1 MIDLELI
8 GLRVEPPAN
17 TPIILLRE
25 VTGAGRILP
34 IFIGGPEAAAI
45 AFVLEGVTAPRPLT
59 HDLMRDLL
67 DSLDAQLVRVVL
79 TDLVDGTF
87 LAELELSTPTGSR
100 TVSCRPSDGI
110 ALALRTSS
118 PIVAT
123 EQLVDEAG
131 QVPIMD
137 EPGLDPEEADE
148 VVEQFKD
155 FIEHVD
161 PEDFAP

>member
-17 TPIILLRE
+17 TPIVLLRE
-25 VTGAGRILP
+25 ITGQGRILP
-34 IFIGGPEAAAI
+34 IFIGGAEATAI
-45 AFVLEGVTAPRPLT
+45 AFVLEGVTTPRPLT
-59 HDLMRDLL
+59 HDLFRDVLEAL
-67 DSLDAQLVRVVL
+67 GAQLARLVL
-79 TDLVDGTF
+79 TGLRDGTF
-87 LAELELSTPTGSR
+87 FAELELSTPSGTR

-123 EQLVDEAG
+123 EELLDEAG
-131 QVPIMD
+131 QTPIIED
-137 EPGLDPEEADE
+137 VETGESADE

-161 PEDFAP
+161 PEDFAS

>member
-17 TPIILLRE
+17 TPIVLLRE
-25 VTGAGRILP
+25 VTGQGRILP
-34 IFIGGPEAAAI
+34 IFIGGAEATAI
-45 AFVLEGVTAPRPLT
+45 AFVLEGVATPRPLT
-59 HDLMRDLL
+59 HDLFREVL
-67 DSLDAQLVRVVL
+67 DTLDAQLARVVL
-79 TDLVDGTF
+79 TGITDGTF
-87 LAELELSTPTGSR
+87 FAELELSTPSGTR

-123 EQLVDEAG
+123 EELLDEAG
-131 QVPIMD
+131 QTPIIA
-137 EPGLDPEEADE
+137 DPDIGESADE

-161 PEDFAP
+161 PEDFAS

>member
-17 TPIILLRE
+17 TPIVLLRE
-25 VTGAGRILP
+25 VGGGGRILP
-34 IFIGGPEAAAI
+34 IFIGGAEATAI
-45 AFVLEGVTAPRPLT
+45 AFVLEGVATPRPLT
-59 HDLMRDLL
+59 HDLLRDVLSTL
-67 DSLDAQLVRVVL
+67 DTQLVRVVL
-79 TDLVDGTF
+79 TGLDEGTF
-87 LAELELSTPTGSR
+87 LAELELSGPGGTT

-123 EQLVDEAG
+123 EQLLDEAG
-131 QVPIMD
+131 QTPIIEAVDPD
-137 EPGLDPEEADE
+137 ESAEE